1 MASSTLDIP
10 TTSNISP
17 ASVNFIVSGRYEGE
31 MSAPTAGLDLLDLR
45 IDVDQ
50 RYPNSPVMNRISG
63 DFYQL
68 NKITV
73 PGSPPLVSRVY
84 RESWIVSNP
93 QLTKHADR
101 VTIVGSVVFWKGIH
115 PPTTL
120 QIVIKNPQSGVSTIA
135 EVSLTSAGGQP
146 VLYKCG
152 RKSDAFREVEM
163 EIDICASVN
172 NFPTL
177 PGFLTTDHPV
187 RPAGT
192 IMRTLNIEESYR
204 EAGVLVSIS
213 PTHDV
218 IDDSDAQFDSWSA
231 AELHDVMEKS
241 FSKIGGSWPQ
251 WAMWGV
257 LAGRYDNPGV
267 GGLMFDAA
275 AAFGGAGSAP
285 ERQGF
290 AVFRN
295 HPWFDA
301 LTSAPPG
308 TRDEAAAARQFLY
321 TWVHEAGHAFNFLH
335 SWNKN
340 RPDALSWMNY
350 DWRYDNLH
358 GADSFWS
365 NFNFRFDDEELI
377 HLRHG
382 NRASVIMGGDPW
394 ASGGHLESPPEA
406 EYLAA
411 PPGALSTIDGDV
423 PVEFLIRSKP
433 YFEFMEPV
441 SIELRIRNL
450 LPNLTLNLD
459 TRLNPEYGGVVI
471 HIRRPDGRILEY
483 SPVMCKLAVP
493 GYKQLLPL
501 VIGDEPGDDR
511 YSEEVGLSYGR
522 YGFYFDEPGEY
533 LVRAL
538 YQGAGDLLIPSNI
551 HRLRVGTPVSRD
563 LDITAQDF
571 FSYEIGMSLYLE
583 GSRSQS
589 LEKGFNLMSHMSE
602 KYADSLLG
610 AKLAATVAN
619 SLTQPF
625 FSIEDRD
632 KGPQPQTLKLTKL
645 HNADPEAALQK
656 TTTAVELI
664 RNRNDKDLNLSYRQ
678 IVGQRVDCL
687 LALQR
692 TEDARTELN
701 KLHDDL
707 QNTGANPPVL
717 RRIRTLSEQ
726 IDAGG
731 ATGRQKL
738 WERVRVQDRKADE
751 VLVNEQT
758 DRERIAKTQSELT
771 EKAKRLRKIR
781 LKRDVQ

>member
-1 MASSTLDIP
+1 MASSILESSSGTP
-10 TTSNISP
+10 SP
-17 ASVNFIVSGRYEGE
+17 ANVDFIVSGRYEGE

-50 RYPNSPVMNRISG
+50 RYPNSPIMNRISG

-84 RESWIVSNP
+84 RESWIVSDP
-93 QLTKHADR
+93 QLIRDVDH
-101 VTIVGSVVFWKGIH
+101 VTLTGSVAFWKETH

-120 QIVIKNPQSGVSTIA
+120 QIVIRNPQSGVSTIA
-135 EVSLTSAGGQP
+135 DVSFTAPGGQP
-146 VLYKCG
+146 ALYKCG
-152 RKSDAFREVEM
+152 KKSDAFREVEM
-163 EIDICASVN
+163 EIDICESVN
-172 NFPTL
+172 TQPTL
-177 PGFLTTDHPV
+177 PGFRTTDHPV

-192 IMRTLNIEESYR
+192 SNRRLSIEESYR
-204 EAGVLVSIS
+204 EAAVAVSIS

-218 IDDSDAQFDSWSA
+218 IDDSDPQFDSWSA

-241 FSKIGGSWPQ
+241 FSKISGTWPQ
-251 WAMWGV
+251 WSMWGV
-257 LAGRYDNPGV
+257 LAGTYDNPGV

-295 HPWFDA
+295 HRWFDSLKA
-301 LTSAPPG
+301 SPPG
-308 TRDEAAAARQFLY
+308 NKDEAAAARQFLY

-377 HLRHG
+377 HIRHG

-394 ASGGHLESPPEA
+394 ASGGHLEAPPEA

-423 PVEFLIRSKP
+423 PLEFLIRSKP
-433 YFEFMEPV
+433 YFDFMEPV

-459 TRLNPEYGGVVI
+459 SRLNPEYGGVVI
-471 HIRRPDGRILEY
+471 HVRRPDGRIVEY
-483 SPVMCKLAVP
+483 SPVMCKLAVA
-493 GYKQLLPL
+493 GYKELQPL
-501 VIGDEPGDDR
+501 IIGAEPGNDR
-511 YSEEVGLSYGR
+511 YSEEVNLSYGR
-522 YGFYFDEPGEY
+522 YGFYFDQPGEY
-533 LVRAL
+533 LIRAL
-538 YQGAGDLLIPSNI
+538 YQGAGDLLIPSNV
-551 HRLRVGTPVSRD
+551 HRLRVGTPASRD

-571 FSYEIGMSLYLE
+571 FSYEVGMNLYLE
-583 GSRSQS
+583 GSRAQS
-589 LEKGFNLMSHMSE
+589 LEKGLNIMTHMSE

-619 SLTQPF
+619 SFTKAF
-625 FSIEDRD
+625 FSIGDRV
-632 KGPQPQTLKLTKL
+632 KSPEPQTLRLTKL
-645 HNADPEAALQK
+645 HDADPEAALQI
-656 TTTAVELI
+656 TTPAVGVI
-664 RNRNDKDLNLSYRQ
+664 RNRQEKALNLSYRQ

-687 LALQR
+687 LTLQR
-692 TEDARTELN
+692 PEEARHELN
-701 KLHDDL
+701 QLHDDL
-707 QNTGANPPVL
+707 EKTGANPPVL
-717 RRIRTLSEQ
+717 RRIRALSEQ
-726 IDAGG
+726 IDTT
-731 ATGRQKL
+731 ATTQRQKL
-738 WERVRVQDRKADE
+738 WERVRVQDRQADQLLDKE
-751 VLVNEQT
+751 T
-758 DRERIAKTQSELT
+758 
-771 EKAKRLRKIR
+771 
-781 LKRDVQ
+781 

>member
-1 MASSTLDIP
+1 MASTSFDSSPVSTP
-10 TTSNISP
+10 SP
-17 ASVNFIVSGRYEGE
+17 ANVDFIVSGRYEGE
-31 MSAPTAGLDLLDLR
+31 MSTPTAGLDLLDLR

-73 PGSPPLVSRVY
+73 PGTPPLISRVY
-84 RESWIVSNP
+84 RESWIVSSP
-93 QLTKHADR
+93 ELTR
-101 VTIVGSVVFWKGIH
+101 QSNQVTIVGTVAFWKGIH

-120 QIVIKNPQSGVSTIA
+120 KIVIKNPQPGASTIA
-135 EVSLTSAGGQP
+135 AVSFTSSGSQP
-146 VLYKCG
+146 AMYNCI
-152 RKSDAFREVEM
+152 RKSDAFRELELEVDFCE
-163 EIDICASVN
+163 SVN
-172 NFPTL
+172 NAPTL
-177 PGFLTTDHPV
+177 PKILTTDHPV
-187 RPAGT
+187 RPVGT
-192 IMRTLNIEESYR
+192 PKRNLTIEEAYR
-204 EAGVLVSIS
+204 EAGVLVSVS
-213 PTHDV
+213 PIHDT
-218 IDDSDAQFDSWSA
+218 IDDSDAQFESWSA
-231 AELHDVMEKS
+231 AELHDVMETS
-241 FSKIGGSWPQ
+241 FSKIGGPWPQ

-257 LAGRYDNPGV
+257 LAGAYDNPAV

-290 AVFRN
+290 AVFRKN
-295 HPWFDA
+295 RWFDA
-301 LTSAPPG
+301 LKASPPG
-308 TRDEAAAARQFLY
+308 TREEAAAARQFLY

-358 GADSFWS
+358 GVDSYWS

-394 ASGGHLESPPEA
+394 ASGGHMEAPPGA
-406 EYLAA
+406 EHLAA

-423 PVEFLIRSKP
+423 PLEFLIRSKP

-441 SIELRIRNL
+441 SVELRIRNL

-483 SPVMCKLAVP
+483 SPVMCKLAEP
-493 GYKQLLPL
+493 SYKALSPL
-501 VIGDEPGDDR
+501 TEGAEPGNDR
-511 YSEEVGLSYGR
+511 YSEEIGLSYGR

-563 LDITAQDF
+563 LDITAQDY
-571 FSYEIGMSLYLE
+571 FSYEVGMNIYLE
-583 GSRSQS
+583 GSRSQH
-589 LEKGFNLMSHMSE
+589 LKKGFNLMSHMSE

-619 SLTQPF
+619 SLTKPF
-625 FSIEDRD
+625 FSIGDRS
-632 KGPQPQTLKLTKL
+632 KSPEPQALKLTKL
-645 HNADPEAALQK
+645 HDADPEAALLM
-656 TTTAVELI
+656 TTPAVEVI
-664 RNRNDKDLNLSYRQ
+664 RNRNDKALNLSYRE

-701 KLHDDL
+701 QLHDDL
-707 QNTGANPPVL
+707 KKTGANPPVL
-717 RRIRTLSEQ
+717 RRIQAFSEQ
-726 IDAGG
+726 IDTAG
-731 ATGRQKL
+731 TTQRQKL
-738 WERVRVQDRKADE
+738 WERVRVQDRKAE
-751 VLVNEQT
+751 ELLVKAQADQEHT
-758 DRERIAKTQSELT
+758 PKTQTELN
-771 EKAKRLRKIR
+771 EKAKKGHT
-781 LKRDVQ
+781 KRPKKGK

>member
-1 MASSTLDIP
+1 MVPDSSSG
-10 TTSNISP
+10 TTVSP
-17 ASVNFIVSGRYEGE
+17 ASVDFIVSGRYEGE

-45 IDVDQ
+45 IDIDQ
-50 RYPNSPVMNRISG
+50 RYANSPVMNRISG

-84 RESWIVSNP
+84 RESWVVSNP
-93 QLTKHADR
+93 QVTRQADH
-101 VTIVGSVVFWKGIH
+101 VTITGSVAFWKSIH
-115 PPTTL
+115 PPTAL
-120 QIVIKNPQSGVSTIA
+120 QIVIRNPQAGVSTIA
-135 EVSLTSAGGQP
+135 DVSLTSAGGQP
-146 VLYKCG
+146 ALYKCNK
-152 RKSDAFREVEM
+152 KSDAFRDVEM

-172 NFPTL
+172 SQPSL
-177 PGFLTTDHPV
+177 PGFRTTDHPV

-192 IMRTLNIEESYR
+192 TDRQLTIEESYR
-204 EAGVLVSIS
+204 EAGVVVSIS

-218 IDDSDAQFDSWSA
+218 IDDSDPQFNSWSA

-241 FSKIGGSWPQ
+241 FSKIGGTWPQ

-257 LAGRYDNPGV
+257 LAGTYDNPGV

-295 HPWFDA
+295 HRWFDA
-301 LTSAPPG
+301 LTASPPANK
-308 TRDEAAAARQFLY
+308 DEAAAARQFLY

-377 HLRHG
+377 HIRHG
-382 NRASVIMGGDPW
+382 DRASVIMGGDPW
-394 ASGGHLESPPEA
+394 ASGGHLEAPPEA

-433 YFEFMEPV
+433 FFEFMEPV

-450 LPNLTLNLD
+450 LPNLELNLD
-459 TRLNPEYGGVVI
+459 TRLHPEYGGVVI

-483 SPVMCKLAVP
+483 SPVMCKLALAGYKELQPLVP
-493 GYKQLLPL
+493 GE
-501 VIGDEPGDDR
+501 EPGNDR
-511 YSEEVGLSYGR
+511 YSEEINLTYGR
-522 YGFYFDEPGEY
+522 YGFYFDQPGEY
-533 LVRAL
+533 LIRAL
-538 YQGAGDLLIPSNI
+538 YQGAGDLLIPSNV
-551 HRLRVGTPVSRD
+551 HRLRVGSPVSRD
-563 LDITAQDF
+563 LDITAQDY
-571 FSYEIGMSLYLE
+571 FSYEVGMNLYLE

-589 LEKGFNLMSHMSE
+589 LEKGFNVMAHMSE
-602 KYADSLLG
+602 KYSDSLLG
-610 AKLAATVAN
+610 AKLATTVAN
-619 SLTQPF
+619 SLIKPF
-625 FSIEDRD
+625 FSIGDRHRD
-632 KGPQPQTLKLTKL
+632 PQSQTLRLTKL
-645 HNADPEAALQK
+645 HEADPESALQI
-656 TTTAVELI
+656 TTPAVEVI
-664 RNRNDKDLNLSYRQ
+664 RQRKEKALNLSYRQ

-692 TEDARTELN
+692 TGDARTELN
-701 KLHDDL
+701 QLHDDL
-707 QNTGANPPVL
+707 QNTGVNPPVL
-717 RRIRTLSEQ
+717 RGIRALSEQ
-726 IDAGG
+726 IDLAD
-731 ATGRQKL
+731 TTRRQKL
-738 WERVRVQDRKADE
+738 WERVRVQDRQAAEIMDKE
-751 VLVNEQT
+751 
-758 DRERIAKTQSELT
+758 S
-771 EKAKRLRKIR
+771 
-781 LKRDVQ
+781 